1 MQIILSSGYT
11 EKDLC
16 SYKVTINRNVL
27 DMFCILIDC
36 AQLQKYSFSSKHKNI
51 IAYLLKFEN
60 SSEEFIPN
68 EEIEADLVSLW
79 SDKGIKNALEH
90 KSEIG
95 LEDSAE

>member
-16 SYKVTINRNVL
+16 SYKITINRNIL

-36 AQLQKYSFSSKHKNI
+36 AQQNKYSFSSKHKNI
-51 IAYLLKFEN
+51 ISLLLKYEN

-68 EEIEADLVSLW
+68 EEMEGDLVTLW
-79 SDKGIKNALEH
+79 SDKGIQKAFEH
-90 KSEIG
+90 ATEIG
-95 LEDSAE
+95 LEEYAE